1 MKNKIIKISKN
12 YLELIL
18 FEKFKLKMYFQKKK
32 K

>member
-18 FEKFKLKMYFQKKK
+18 FEKFKLKTYFQKKK